1 MNVEKQLNL
10 ERMIGW
16 LLAGIVMYALA
27 YLVGSDLPAVQTVF
41 YKLGHVTT
49 LAWVGYWISRQ
60 MLGRIDQDTSAL
72 DSIARAILAGCVILA
87 GSMGL

>member
-1 MNVEKQLNL
+1 MEKQLNL
-10 ERMIGW
+10 GRMIGW
-16 LLAGIVMYALA
+16 LVAGLVLYALA
-27 YLVGSDLPAVQTVF
+27 YLTGNAYPAVQTVF

-60 MLGRIDQDTSAL
+60 MLGRIDQDSSSL

>member
-1 MNVEKQLNL
+1 MEKQLNL
-10 ERMIGW
+10 TRMLLW
-16 LLAGIVMYALA
+16 LVAGLVMYACAA
-27 YLVGSDLPAVQTVF
+27 YVGTSLPAVQTVF

-60 MLGRIDQDTSAL
+60 MLGRIDQDSDSL

>member
-1 MNVEKQLNL
+1 MEKQLNL
-10 ERMIGW
+10 GRMIGW
-16 LLAGIVMYALA
+16 LVAGMLLYGCA
-27 YLVGSDLPAVQTVF
+27 YLTGNAYPAVQTVF

-60 MLGRIDQDTSAL
+60 MLGRIDQDSESL
-72 DSIARAILAGCVILA
+72 DSIARAILAGSVILA